1 MMHIHIAKLF
11 YSKSF
16 SSKRFWFFINTTFLG
31 CIANSM
37 AVDLPIVVPF
47 LIGNIAFS
55 IIFLRLGFIWSVF
68 SLILVTLPIN
78 SEIAWLGSSL
88 QLLLMM
94 LYNLNLKQYLSKTI
108 TTYALVIS
116 IIYQQLGYGIFV
128 DSWDMFLCT
137 IVLNT
142 SIFALCTRTTLI
154 LNSISSSPK
163 IQKTQ
168 SIKLQ
173 LTNRVALY
181 SGVPGSI
188 FIAFILQGT
197 IGLHL
202 SSQLHFF
209 DQDQNSFVHKIEHY
223 INLYINKNQMMAS
236 LDTKYLNKDTLMS
249 LTEQHP
255 KSISALITDK
265 DGYIQHYYKA
275 GIIDNDVSNIL
286 VNDRSYFLKPK
297 ELHSSYISEVFQ
309 GRTLGQ
315 DLLFAVSTPLM
326 KNGQFEGVLEQ
337 SIDLSALT
345 NLLVPSENLAL
356 NSLLLDSESKK
367 IWGSNLLGKLGE
379 EWSEH
384 LNLESYTPSFYRKIL
399 LTQPEKITFTDD
411 FSFIVLQKNLEDLR
425 WSTQYYLE
433 VKPYAIRY
441 FIYLSL
447 AMMLALMLM
456 EYISILSGR
465 FIHNYTCTLEAI
477 ADQAH
482 NWNLETPNYKP
493 LQFKQSSAEFE
504 MLSHSID
511 TMQKRVLLS
520 RKALMNSMKEII
532 VMNDDLEEKVSA
544 RTKELER
551 ERDKANQLTAIKTRF
566 LANMSHEIRTPI
578 TIIKGFTEELL
589 TTTTGEN
596 NKTLQRINNNTL
608 HLQQLIN
615 DILDTAKID
624 EGKMTIN
631 MENILIKAFITEIV
645 DDTVILAQQ
654 KNLQFDC
661 NISAPESLIICADS
675 FRLRQ
680 ILLNLLSNAIKFTN
694 TGTITVEAFMI
705 DNNMLKINIRDQGI
719 GISKIQQ
726 TSLFSAFSQG
736 DSSISRDFGGTGLG
750 LYITKNLADAMEID
764 LSLISELGKGTVFS
778 LILATKQITPA
789 FTSTSLSTVQPT
801 IENLKSLSGKLL
813 IVDDVKDIRLLLAS
827 YLKNTQVHLLFGNN
841 GQQALDIALT
851 ECPDVIIMDQ
861 QMPVMDGLTTA
872 LKLRKCGFNTP
883 IISLSAD
890 IFENTNNPH
899 LSPFN
904 AELTKPIN
912 KSKLLTLLSALLPHI
927 ENSKDLST
935 QEQPSLDNNLK
946 SEDEDEQLRQ
956 DYLISLHSIPDEI
969 EQILQSM
976 NIDNLLNLLH
986 KIKGTSA
993 CLNLMELSNSAH
1005 KAEVAIK
1012 ENKALNEVCTLFM
1025 TSLTDTKIK
1034 HNVL

>member
-1 MMHIHIAKLF
+1 
-11 YSKSF
+11 
-16 SSKRFWFFINTTFLG
+16 
-31 CIANSM
+31 
-37 AVDLPIVVPF
+37 
-47 LIGNIAFS
+47 
-55 IIFLRLGFIWSVF
+55 
-68 SLILVTLPIN
+68 
-78 SEIAWLGSSL
+78 
-88 QLLLMM
+88 
-94 LYNLNLKQYLSKTI
+94 
-108 TTYALVIS
+108 
-116 IIYQQLGYGIFV
+116 
-128 DSWDMFLCT
+128 
-137 IVLNT
+137 
-142 SIFALCTRTTLI
+142 
-154 LNSISSSPK
+154 
-163 IQKTQ
+163 
-168 SIKLQ
+168 
-173 LTNRVALY
+173 
-181 SGVPGSI
+181 
-188 FIAFILQGT
+188 
-197 IGLHL
+197 
-202 SSQLHFF
+202 
-209 DQDQNSFVHKIEHY
+209 
-223 INLYINKNQMMAS
+223 
-236 LDTKYLNKDTLMS
+236 
-249 LTEQHP
+249 
-255 KSISALITDK
+255 
-265 DGYIQHYYKA
+265 
-275 GIIDNDVSNIL
+275 
-286 VNDRSYFLKPK
+286 
-297 ELHSSYISEVFQ
+297 
-309 GRTLGQ
+309 
-315 DLLFAVSTPLM
+315 
-326 KNGQFEGVLEQ
+326 
-337 SIDLSALT
+337 
-345 NLLVPSENLAL
+345 
-356 NSLLLDSESKK
+356 
-367 IWGSNLLGKLGE
+367 
-379 EWSEH
+379 
-384 LNLESYTPSFYRKIL
+384 
-399 LTQPEKITFTDD
+399 
-411 FSFIVLQKNLEDLR
+411 
-425 WSTQYYLE
+425 
-433 VKPYAIRY
+433 
-441 FIYLSL
+441 
-447 AMMLALMLM
+447 
-456 EYISILSGR
+456 
-465 FIHNYTCTLEAI
+465 
-477 ADQAH
+477 
-482 NWNLETPNYKP
+482 
-493 LQFKQSSAEFE
+493 
-504 MLSHSID
+504 
-511 TMQKRVLLS
+511 
-520 RKALMNSMKEII
+520 
-532 VMNDDLEEKVSA
+532 
-544 RTKELER
+544 
-551 ERDKANQLTAIKTRF
+551 
-566 LANMSHEIRTPI
+566 
-578 TIIKGFTEELL
+578 
-589 TTTTGEN
+589 
-596 NKTLQRINNNTL
+596 
-608 HLQQLIN
+608 
-615 DILDTAKID
+615 
-624 EGKMTIN
+624 
-631 MENILIKAFITEIV
+631 
-645 DDTVILAQQ
+645 
-654 KNLQFDC
+654 
-661 NISAPESLIICADS
+661 
-675 FRLRQ
+675 
-680 ILLNLLSNAIKFTN
+680 AIKFTN

-946 SEDEDEQLRQ
+946 SEDEGEQLRQ